1 MVCNPSFYDDGYGAY
16 KSVSIHARRRFK
28 VHLIIF
34 YGEKSPV
41 MYDWVNIVL
50 SLSIK
55 KSEFGRNLNLR
66 ESNF

>member
-1 MVCNPSFYDDGYGAY
+1 MMMDTVLTNQFQFMRGVGSKYISLF
-16 KSVSIHARRRFK
+16 
-28 VHLIIF
+28 F

-41 MYDWVNIVL
+41 MYDWVKIVL